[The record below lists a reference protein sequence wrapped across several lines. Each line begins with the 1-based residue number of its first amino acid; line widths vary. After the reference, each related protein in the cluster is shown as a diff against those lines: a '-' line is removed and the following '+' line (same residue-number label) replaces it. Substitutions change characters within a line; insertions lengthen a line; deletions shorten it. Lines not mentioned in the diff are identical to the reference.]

1 MGVALNRSERE
12 IIRAEKMG
20 GENPKE
26 IFSRSHLMF
35 DLSVVSLNSSFPYK
49 TGPWGVAD
57 QRRSSLVPRLEGES
71 FGSGVF

>member
-1 MGVALNRSERE
+1 VGVALNRSERE

-49 TGPWGVAD
+49 TGPWGVVD
-57 QRRSSLVPRLEGES
+57 
-71 FGSGVF
+71 